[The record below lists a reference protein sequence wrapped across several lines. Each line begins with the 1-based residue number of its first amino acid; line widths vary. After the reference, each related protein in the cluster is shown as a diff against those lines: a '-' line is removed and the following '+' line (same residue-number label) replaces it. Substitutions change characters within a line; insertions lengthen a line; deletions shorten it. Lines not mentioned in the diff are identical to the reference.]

1 MKNNDIS
8 DRMLQTKCSKLNR
21 HDNLFWSTYFRMN
34 IEFPNPVYSIQNIL
48 PRHAKVW
55 RRCWKKTFENQTRN
69 LPHELYSI
77 YVKAINSQ
85 CMFDT
90 NSYFCVATK
99 SFRFSSKYYYMSKI
113 RFLSFTCSFLSF
125 PITDTT
131 I

>member
-55 RRCWKKTFENQTRN
+55 RRCWKKPLKTKPETCHTNCTVYM
-69 LPHELYSI
+69 L
-77 YVKAINSQ
+77 KAINLQ
-85 CMFDT
+85 CMLDT